1 MDKRLINPYLLMAD
15 NSELKSVADSWSVS
29 NNQLCTS
36 DKFCTDA
43 PSTQTPGEPAAGRVG
58 SEEHIFVDKVDED
71 TIPDEAANLWSILTT
86 VPPQDFA
93 RYFSKSALENLKAT
107 SRTGSKI
114 VKGLSPYY
122 THVPVG
128 FEVDQTWMETSK
140 KSRTEKANLILQ
152 RMLMTAKTWSLRIIR
167 VPGCLQLGSAKHDGT
182 CPDQVYK
189 LVEILSHCSD
199 LTHIDLSKSFIS
211 GYDDIA
217 ILADQIQKCPSLIHL
232 NLSLNRH
239 LTKVSR
245 RHLTELDESCF
256 FEKLVVNLRDCRLLR
271 DLILQHVEMEDEELI
286 LLAQNL
292 PHYPALKGLDIAYN
306 DFSDDGITE
315 LTRFLPDCGK
325 LSRLN
330 IHRNM
335 CHLSAMNLVNTC
347 LEISLKN
354 HISFYDP
361 FVLNLNECFISEDT
375 VEQIQDISDAHL
387 NFLVLT
393 SGQGIFPEWF

>member
-15 NSELKSVADSWSVS
+15 DSELKSVADSWSVS

-36 DKFCTDA
+36 GKFCTDA

-58 SEEHIFVDKVDED
+58 SVEHIFVDKVDED

-114 VKGLSPYY
+114 AKDLRP
-122 THVPVG
+122 HVPVG
-128 FEVDQTWMETSK
+128 IEVDQTWMESSK
-140 KSRTEKANLILQ
+140 KSRTEKANLILH
-152 RMLMTAKTWSLRIIR
+152 RMLMSAKRWSLRSIK
-167 VPGCLQLGSAKHDGT
+167 VPGCLQLCSNGNDCIGL
-182 CPDQVYK
+182 DQVYK

-199 LTHIDLSKSFIS
+199 LTHIDLSKSLIS
-211 GYDDIA
+211 GDDDIA
-217 ILADQIQKCPSLIHL
+217 ILADQLQKCTSLTHL
-232 NLSLNRH
+232 NLSLNRR
-239 LTKVSR
+239 LTANNRGSR
-245 RHLTELDESCF
+245 QSHF

-271 DLILQHVEMEDEELI
+271 DLILHNGEMEDEGLI

-292 PHYPALKGLDIAYN
+292 PHYQALKVLDISYN
-306 DFSDDGITE
+306 KFSDDGITE
-315 LTRFLPDCGK
+315 LARFLPDCRK

-330 IHRNM
+330 IHNNQ
-335 CHLSAMNLVNTC
+335 CQLSAMNLVNTC

-361 FVLNLNECFISEDT
+361 FVLNLNECWIRDDDIQ
-375 VEQIQDISDAHL
+375 QIQDISDAHL

-393 SGQGIFPEWF
+393 NGQGIPLEEALA